1 MPPLKV
7 PTAPPAG
14 SVAGTA
20 TAVADTTLSE
30 ALITL
35 RKRRWVLII
44 AALLGLAYGL
54 YKAETQP
61 RVYQAYGRIEVRTGS
76 SNEFRVSGFTG
87 SNDAS
92 SRLQTEVTIL
102 SSDSLM
108 LQVAREMNLQNNP
121 DFLEVRGPVPPQSL
135 DDPGVRQSTVRRLQG
150 NLHII
155 LIPKTDIIQISFS
168 GPSAKLTADI
178 VNKVMVT
185 YIQRSYE
192 TRYASTQRVS
202 QWLQAQLDDLKQ
214 QVETSQEQMMD
225 LQRRLGILGFDPNH
239 NQISTSLEDLS
250 RAQSQAKLARIIAE
264 ARYRVLAGMD
274 PNSVEGSIETTP
286 GTTPGVLNGLRSQI
300 ATARASYAQLGATLG
315 PNHPQARAA
324 KAQIDELQR
333 EITSEQTRLLLQAKE
348 NFVVAKA
355 NESET
360 GAALES
366 QKTDAYKLRDDLVE
380 YTLRQRDYESNRT
393 LYENLLQRLRTA
405 GIEAGLESL
414 EIDVVDTA
422 MLPAS
427 PVLQSA
433 SSIVLTTMIFSVLGG
448 IVVAFILESLDT
460 GLRSIAEIESIT
472 ELPSL
477 AIIPRARRP
486 TADQA
491 SSLTTAQRNI
501 SVLTQPKSQF
511 AESFRSL
518 RTSLLLSTAG
528 HPPKFLLFTSATPSE
543 GKTTTA
549 SNLACVLA
557 QGSQRV
563 LIIDADLRRPNVHHR
578 FGLNGR
584 IGLTTVLT
592 GATTLDDT
600 VQSVPEVPL
609 LDVLPSGPVPPFPT
623 EMLSSEAM
631 QQLLERCGKTYD
643 FVVID
648 SPPILSVTDG
658 VILARE
664 SDAVVL
670 VVRHG
675 KSSKHVVRRARDLL
689 VRSGAPI
696 TGVVL
701 NAVDLKSP
709 EYYGYYGYTGMPT
722 PARTPT
728 RGPPRA
734 HRRRTKTPTGGGTSN
749 ATTSSTRH
757 PPAPLRGAPGT
768 LSRLRPPALASTGQR
783 PVQRADPASL
793 HSRQCSHA
801 GHH

>member
-1 MPPLKV
+1 MCLWVDVLNLLGSGILTKMSPLKV
-7 PTAPPAG
+7 PPAAPDG
-14 SVAGTA
+14 GGVATA

-35 RKRRWVLII
+35 RKRRWVLIV
-44 AALLGLAYGL
+44 AALLGLIYGF

-121 DFLEVRGPVPPQSL
+121 DFLEVKGPVTSQTL
-135 DDPGVRQSTVRRLQG
+135 DSPAVRQSTVRRLQS
-150 NLHII
+150 NLHIV
-155 LIPKTDIIQISFS
+155 LIPKTDIIQISYS

-274 PNSVEGSIETTP
+274 PNTVEGSIETTP
-286 GTTPGVLNGLRSQI
+286 GTTPSVLNGLRSLI
-300 ATARASYAQLGATLG
+300 ATARASYAQLQSTLG
-315 PNHPQARAA
+315 PNHPQAKAA

-333 EITSEQTRLLLQAKE
+333 EIDSEQTRLLLQAKE

-355 NESET
+355 NENET

-366 QKTDAYKLRDDLVE
+366 QKADAYKLRDDLVE

-405 GIEAGLESL
+405 GVEAGLESL
-414 EIDVVDTA
+414 EIDVVDNA

-427 PVLQSA
+427 PVLQPT
-433 SSIVLTTMIFSVLGG
+433 SSLVLTTMIFAVLGG
-448 IVVAFILESLDT
+448 IVVAFVLESLDT

-486 TADQA
+486 SADQS
-491 SSLTTAQRNI
+491 SSLSTAQRNI

-528 HPPKFLLFTSATPSE
+528 HPPKYLLFTSATPSE

-557 QGSQRV
+557 QSNQKV

-592 GATTLDDT
+592 GGSKLEET
-600 VQSVPEVPL
+600 VQTVPEVPNL
-609 LDVLPSGPVPPFPT
+609 WVLPSGPVPPFPT
-623 EMLSSEAM
+623 EMLSSEPM
-631 QQLLERCGKTYD
+631 QALLKHCGEIYD

-658 VILARE
+658 VILARD

-709 EYYGYYGYTGMPT
+709 EYYGYYGYTGYSYGNSDADT
-722 PARTPT
+722 W
-728 RGPPRA
+728 
-734 HRRRTKTPTGGGTSN
+734 TSQ
-749 ATTSSTRH
+749 T
-757 PPAPLRGAPGT
+757 PPAPDQSSGER
-768 LSRLRPPALASTGQR
+768 R
-783 PVQRADPASL
+783 
-793 HSRQCSHA
+793 
-801 GHH
+801 

>member
-1 MPPLKV
+1 MLNAMPPPKV
-7 PTAPPAG
+7 PTASPEGHGA
-14 SVAGTA
+14 ATA

-35 RKRRWVLII
+35 RKRRWVLIV
-44 AALLGLAYGL
+44 AALLGVAYGF
-54 YKAETQP
+54 YKAQTQP
-61 RVYQAYGRIEVRTGS
+61 RVYQAFGRIEVRTGS
-76 SNEFRVSGFTG
+76 SNEFRVSAFTG
-87 SNDAS
+87 SSDSA

-102 SSDSLM
+102 TSDSLM
-108 LQVAREMNLQNNP
+108 LAVAREMDLQNNP
-121 DFLEVRGPVPPQSL
+121 DFLEVKGPVPHQSL
-135 DDPGVRQSTVRRLQG
+135 DDPAVRQSTVQRLQG
-150 NLHII
+150 NLHIL
-155 LIPKTDIIQISFS
+155 LIPKTDIIQISYS

-178 VNKVMVT
+178 VNKVIST

-264 ARYRVLAGMD
+264 ARYRVLSGMD
-274 PNSVEGSIETTP
+274 PNTVEGSIDNTP

-300 ATARASYAQLGATLG
+300 ASAKANLAQMESTLG
-315 PNHPQARAA
+315 PNHPQA
-324 KAQIDELQR
+324 KAQRAQIAELQR
-333 EITSEQTRLLLQAKE
+333 EIDAEQTRLLLQAKE
-348 NFVVAKA
+348 NYVVAQA
-355 NESET
+355 NENQT
-360 GAALES
+360 GAALEA
-366 QKTDAYKLRDDLVE
+366 QKADAYKLRDDLVE

-414 EIDVVDTA
+414 EIDVVDQA

-427 PVLQSA
+427 PVLRA
-433 SSIVLTTMIFSVLGG
+433 TSSIVLTSVIFSLLGG
-448 IVVAFILESLDT
+448 VILAFIMESLDT

-477 AIIPRARRP
+477 AIIPRSKRP
-486 TADQA
+486 TADQ
-491 SSLTTAQRNI
+491 SSNLSPAQRNI
-501 SVLTQPKSQF
+501 NVLTQPKSQF

-528 HPPKFLLFTSATPSE
+528 HHPKYLLFTSATPSE

-557 QGSQRV
+557 QGTQKV
-563 LIIDADLRRPNVHHR
+563 LLIDADLRRPNVHHR

-584 IGLTTVLT
+584 TGLTTVLT
-592 GATTLDDT
+592 GATTLEET
-600 VQSVPEVPL
+600 MQPVAEVPHL
-609 LDVLPSGPVPPFPT
+609 MVLPAGPVPPFPT
-623 EMLSSEAM
+623 EMLSSDAM
-631 QQLLERCGKTYD
+631 QQLLKRCGEMFD

-658 VILARE
+658 VILARD

-709 EYYGYYGYTGMPT
+709 EYYGYYGYSGYTY
-722 PARTPT
+722 AS
-728 RGPPRA
+728 A
-734 HRRRTKTPTGGGTSN
+734 D
-749 ATTSSTRH
+749 
-757 PPAPLRGAPGT
+757 
-768 LSRLRPPALASTGQR
+768 ASTWSPQGGE
-783 PVQRADPASL
+783 PKDGKNADES
-793 HSRQCSHA
+793 
-801 GHH
+801 